1 MDAIFDFVKH
11 FNRVKYKDLP
21 MAAVQAVKNEVLD
34 SLATAIG
41 GWSKAGVGELVDLIK
56 EWGGTEQSSVIAY
69 GIKCP
74 TPNAAQING
83 TMIHALDYDDG
94 NPSALVHVG
103 CVTVSTCF
111 AVAERMGHISGKELI
126 TAIALGA
133 DFMSRLSLA
142 SRPGSSLM
150 MSGWHPTALYG
161 YLGAAGI
168 TGRILGLN
176 EEKMANALGIAYH
189 QCAGNMQCIHDGA
202 LTKRMGPGLA
212 AKGGITAALM
222 AERGITGAENVL
234 EGRAGLFNVYH
245 FGDYDVGILTAE
257 LGQRFEVENLG
268 FKPYPCCGHTHAHID
283 ASLSLLSTHNIKPDE
298 IKEVTAFCGDAA
310 YVLCQPEE
318 RKRAPRNIVD
328 AQFSLPWSVATAL
341 SKGRVTLEDFTEEA
355 LQNRDVLEISQKV
368 IGKLDP
374 DMTRH
379 GVGPGK
385 VTVIMKDGKEY
396 TEGVEFCLGSVENPM
411 NFEDCAKKF
420 RECSFYF
427 KKPLSPDTVEK
438 MIGQIGQL
446 ELLDDAIEI
455 IKMIR

>member
-11 FNRVKYKDLP
+11 FNRVKYEDLST
-21 MAAVQAVKNEVLD
+21 AAVDAVKNEVLD

-41 GWSKAGVGELVDLIK
+41 GWSKAGIKELVDLIK

-83 TMIHALDYDDG
+83 SMIHALDYDDG
-94 NPSALVHVG
+94 NPNALVHVG

-111 AVAERMGHISGKELI
+111 AIAERVGNISGKEMI

-150 MSGWHPTALYG
+150 MSGWHPTAVYG

-168 TGRILGLN
+168 AGRILGLD
-176 EEKMANALGIAYH
+176 EEKMANAFGIAYH

-222 AERGITGAENVL
+222 AEKGITGAENIL
-234 EGRAGLFNVYH
+234 EGLAGLFNVYH
-245 FGDYDVGILTAE
+245 FGDYDAGILTAD
-257 LGQRFEVENLG
+257 LGKRFEVENLG

-283 ASLSLLSTHNIKPDE
+283 ASLSLIANHNIKPDQ
-298 IKEVTAFCGDAA
+298 INEVTAFCGESAH
-310 YVLCQPEE
+310 VLCIPEE

-328 AQFSLPWSVATAL
+328 AQFSVPWAVATAL
-341 SKGRVTLEDFTEEA
+341 NKGKVTLEDFTEEA
-355 LQNRDVLEISQKV
+355 IQNKDVLEISQKV

-374 DMTRH
+374 AMNRH

-385 VTVIMKDGKEY
+385 VTLMMKDGKEY
-396 TEGVEFCLGSVENPM
+396 TEEVEYCLGSVENPM

-420 RECSFYF
+420 RECSAYY
-427 KKPLSPDTVEK
+427 KQPLSSDKVEEV
-438 MIGQIGQL
+438 IEQIGRLEQL
-446 ELLDDAIEI
+446 PDATQI
-455 IKMIR
+455 IKLLT